1 MREEEECLKNEWYL
15 WWLPPPALCMGER
28 ASLLGGVCNTKELLC
43 VLFVCCRAYPF
54 VCVGKEMVY
63 KTNSIVVC
71 GLHAE
76 GSHKLLLLSLHI
88 VGQCNCCPCDCCHG
102 NTLSLFQRMHTR
114 NRQWLMVMP
123 GSWMS
128 WTRLGRYEVLP
139 TCVVWSVPPRDHSL
153 SNL

>member
-1 MREEEECLKNEWYL
+1 MNDIFGGCHPRHC
-15 WWLPPPALCMGER
+15 AQ
-28 ASLLGGVCNTKELLC
+28 ASLLGGVCNTRELLC

-102 NTLSLFQRMHTR
+102 NTLSLSEDAYQKQAVIDGHAGI
-114 NRQWLMVMP
+114 LD
-123 GSWMS
+123 
-128 WTRLGRYEVLP
+128 VLD
-139 TCVVWSVPPRDHSL
+139 TAGQV
-153 SNL
+153 